1 MMMMMMMFDMQR
13 REHCHL
19 LLRLLLVHWAELGTA
34 DDSVSAEQFDLFFC
48 DEEDL
53 HQHLHNCHLHTDYDQ
68 VCPVHG
74 SDICGLPRT
83 IFRSPHGCSGLYELR
98 HKHLPR
104 RHPYHRHHHLQHDHL
119 YPQVSGPDAKL
130 YINAVTTLVFFIISL
145 ALVLRPSMR

>member
-1 MMMMMMMFDMQR
+1 MMMMMMMMMIDVQR

-19 LLRLLLVHWAELGTA
+19 LLRLLLVHWAQLGTA

-53 HQHLHNCHLHTDYDQ
+53 HQHFHNYHLHTDTNQ

-74 SDICGLPRT
+74 GDICGLPRT
-83 IFRSPHGCSGLYELR
+83 IFRSPHGCSGQYELWQ
-98 HKHLPR
+98 KHHQR
-104 RHPYHRHHHLQHDHL
+104 QNHYHHLQHDHL